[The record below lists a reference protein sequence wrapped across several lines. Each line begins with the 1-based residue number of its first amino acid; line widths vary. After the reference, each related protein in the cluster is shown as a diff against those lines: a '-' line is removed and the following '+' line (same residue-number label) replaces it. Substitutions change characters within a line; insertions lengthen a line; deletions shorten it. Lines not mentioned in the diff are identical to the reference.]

1 MERFTRVVG
10 VAAPLARPNVDTD
23 QIIPKQFLKRI
34 ERTGYGPFLFYDWR
48 FEADGVTE
56 RADFELNRDPW
67 RHSPVLIAGRNFG
80 SGSSREHAVWALQ
93 DYGVR
98 AVIAPSFS
106 DIFYSNSLKGGL
118 LPIRL
123 PEAVVDRWL
132 DVAQE
137 QPGLQATVDLDACTV
152 SFNGETQDFE
162 IDPES
167 RHRLLE
173 GLDDISLTLQHEAD
187 ITAYESRRP
196 AFMPV
201 TTGVDAAGAP
211 S

>member
-1 MERFTRVVG
+1 MEPVSQVSGRM
-10 VAAPLARPNVDTD
+10 APLDRADVDTD

-56 RADFELNRDPW
+56 RPDFELNREPW
-67 RHSPVLIAGRNFG
+67 RGAPILIAGRNFG

-118 LPIRL
+118 LPIQL
-123 PEAVVDRWL
+123 PEPVVERWL
-132 DVAQE
+132 DAAQE
-137 QPGLQATVDLDACTV
+137 EPGLQATVDLESCTV
-152 SFNGETQDFE
+152 SFNGETQHFD

-167 RHRLLE
+167 RHRLL
-173 GLDDISLTLQHEAD
+173 
-187 ITAYESRRP
+187 
-196 AFMPV
+196 
-201 TTGVDAAGAP
+201 
-211 S
+211 

>member
-1 MERFTRVVG
+1 MERFQAITG
-10 VAAPLARPNVDTD
+10 IAAPMARPNVDTD

-48 FEADGVTE
+48 FEPDGVTE
-56 RADFELNRDPW
+56 RPDFELNREPW
-67 RHSPVLIAGRNFG
+67 RHAPVLIAGRNFG

-93 DYGVR
+93 DYGIR

-123 PEAVVDRWL
+123 PEPVVDRWL
-132 DVAQE
+132 DAAQE
-137 QPGLQATVDLDACTV
+137 QPGLEATVDLGACTV
-152 SFNGETQDFE
+152 AFNGEVQRFE

-173 GLDDISLTLQHEAD
+173 GLDDISLTLHHDAE
-187 ITAYESRRP
+187 IGAYEQQRP

-201 TTGVDAAGAP
+201 TMGIRTG
-211 S
+211 

>member
-1 MERFTRVVG
+1 MEPFRTVNG
-10 VAAPLARPNVDTD
+10 IAAPMPRPNVDTD

-56 RADFELNRDPW
+56 RADFELNREPW
-67 RHSPVLIAGRNFG
+67 RGAPVLIAGRNFG

-93 DYGVR
+93 DYGIR

-106 DIFYSNSLKGGL
+106 DIFYNNALKGGL
-118 LPIRL
+118 LPVRL

-132 DVAQE
+132 DIAQE
-137 QPGLQATVDLDACTV
+137 VPGLEATVDLDACTV
-152 SFNGETQDFE
+152 TFNDETQPFD

-173 GLDDISLTLQHEAD
+173 GLDDISLTLQHESD
-187 ITAYESRRP
+187 IGDYEQRRP
-196 AFMPV
+196 TFMP
-201 TTGVDAAGAP
+201 TTELSAAR
-211 S
+211 

>member
-1 MERFTRVVG
+1 MEKFTRVSG
-10 VAAPLARPNVDTD
+10 VAAPMARPNVDTD

-48 FEADGVTE
+48 FQDDGVTE
-56 RADFELNRDPW
+56 RPEFELNREPW
-67 RHSPVLIAGRNFG
+67 RGAPILIAGRNFG
-80 SGSSREHAVWALQ
+80 SGSSREHAVWALW

-106 DIFYSNSLKGGL
+106 DIFHSNALKGGL
-118 LPIRL
+118 LPVRL
-123 PEAVVDRWL
+123 PEQVVDRWL

-137 QPGLQATVDLDACTV
+137 QPGLQATVDLQSCTV
-152 SFNGETQDFE
+152 SFNGETQPFD

-173 GLDDISLTLQHEAD
+173 GLDDISLTLQHDGD
-187 ITAYESRRP
+187 IAAYEQRRP
-196 AFMPV
+196 AWLPV
-201 TTGVDAAGAP
+201 TAVATTG
-211 S
+211 

>member
-1 MERFTRVVG
+1 MEKFTRVTG
-10 VAAPLARPNVDTD
+10 VAAPMARPNVDTD

-48 FEADGVTE
+48 FEEDGTTE
-56 RADFELNRDPW
+56 RPDFELNREPW
-67 RHSPVLIAGRNFG
+67 RGAPVLIAGRNFG

-93 DYGVR
+93 DYGIR

-118 LPIRL
+118 LPIRVAE
-123 PEAVVDRWL
+123 PVVERWL
-132 DVAQE
+132 DAAQE
-137 QPGLQATVDLDACTV
+137 EPGLEATVDLESQTV
-152 SFNGETQDFE
+152 TFNGETQHFD

-173 GLDDISLTLQHEAD
+173 GLDDISLTLQHDAD
-187 ITAYESRRP
+187 IAQYEQRRP
-196 AFMPV
+196 AYLPR
-201 TTGVDAAGAP
+201 TTELSAAQR
-211 S
+211 

>member
-1 MERFTRVVG
+1 MERFRAVTG
-10 VAAPLARPNVDTD
+10 IAAPMPRPNVDTD

-56 RADFELNRDPW
+56 RPDFELNREPW
-67 RHSPVLIAGRNFG
+67 RGAPVLIAGRNFG

-93 DYGVR
+93 DYGIR

-118 LPIRL
+118 LPIAL
-123 PEAVVDRWL
+123 PEPVVERWL
-132 DVAQE
+132 DAAQE
-137 QPGLQATVDLDACTV
+137 DPGLQATVDLEACTV
-152 SFNGETQDFE
+152 SFNGEVQRFE
-162 IDPES
+162 IDGES
-167 RHRLLE
+167 RHRLLD
-173 GLDDISLTLQHEAD
+173 GLDDISLTLEHDAD
-187 ITAYESRRP
+187 IAAFEARRP
-196 AFMPV
+196 AHLPN
-201 TTGVDAAGAP
+201 TAALAP

>member
-1 MERFTRVVG
+1 MDRFTTVTG
-10 VAAPLARPNVDTD
+10 IAAPMSRPNVDTD

-56 RADFELNRDPW
+56 RPDFELNREPW
-67 RHSPVLIAGRNFG
+67 RGAPVLIAGRNFG

-93 DYGVR
+93 DYGIR
-98 AVIAPSFS
+98 AVVAPSFS

-123 PEAVVDRWL
+123 SEQVVERWL
-132 DVAQE
+132 DAAQE
-137 QPGLQATVDLDACTV
+137 EPGLQATVDLDACTV
-152 SFNGETQDFE
+152 TFNGEVQHFD

-167 RHRLLE
+167 RHRLLD
-173 GLDDISLTLQHEAD
+173 GLDDISLTLEHDAD
-187 ITAYESRRP
+187 IATFEQTRP
-196 AFMPV
+196 AYLP
-201 TTGVDAAGAP
+201 TTTALAAR
-211 S
+211 

>member
-1 MERFTRVVG
+1 MERFRTVIG
-10 VAAPLARPNVDTD
+10 VAAPMARPNVDTD

-56 RADFELNRDPW
+56 RPDFELNREPW
-67 RHSPVLIAGRNFG
+67 RHAPVLIAGRNFG

-93 DYGVR
+93 DYGIR
-98 AVIAPSFS
+98 AVVAPSFS

-132 DVAQE
+132 DIAQE
-137 QPGLQATVDLDACTV
+137 EPGTQATVDLEACTV
-152 SFNGETQDFE
+152 SFHGETQPFE

-173 GLDDISLTLQHEAD
+173 GLDDISLTLQHDAE
-187 ITAYESRRP
+187 IGEYEQRRP

-201 TTGVDAAGAP
+201 TTGIG
-211 S
+211 

>member
-1 MERFTRVVG
+1 MEKFRTVQG
-10 VAAPLARPNVDTD
+10 VAAPMARPNVDTD

-48 FEADGVTE
+48 FEEDGVSE
-56 RADFELNRDPW
+56 RPEFELNREPW
-67 RHSPVLIAGRNFG
+67 RGAPVLIAGRNFG

-93 DYGVR
+93 DYGIR

-123 PEAVVDRWL
+123 SEQVVDRWL
-132 DVAQE
+132 DIAQE
-137 QPGLQATVDLDACTV
+137 QPGLEATVDLESCTV
-152 SFNGETQDFE
+152 SFNGETHSFA

-167 RHRLLE
+167 RHRLLD
-173 GLDDISLTLQHEAD
+173 GLDDISLTLRHDAE
-187 ITAYESRRP
+187 IGEYEQRRP
-196 AFMPV
+196 AWLPR
-201 TTGVDAAGAP
+201 TTVPA
-211 S
+211 